1 MKFYVAC
8 GIIKYEVLYMS
19 KEKFRALLRSRIFI
33 IFLIVI
39 QVMFLV
45 FLFVGTSETSLITTF
60 GMMLLSMLAVLYI
73 VSKNEKSGYKLTWVI
88 TIFAFPLFGGLF
100 YIIFNFQTVRK
111 KARRKI
117 EEIRKRKDKFYYL
130 NGDDSEEA
138 YDKCI
143 PYNSHI
149 KYLQNFAGFPIKKNT
164 ESEYFSSGE
173 AMYNKLIQEL
183 KSAEKYIFLEYFIV
197 SDGKMWQS
205 ILDILVDKAKSGVKV
220 RLIYDDMGCFLQLP
234 KDYPQYLR
242 SLGIECEIFNSFKPI
257 ISTVQ
262 NNRDHR
268 KITVIDGKCAFSG
281 GINLADEYINQK
293 DKGHGHWKDAAIML
307 KGKGAWSFTVM
318 FLQMWEL
325 CTGYNE
331 DYSLYYP
338 VGYTGD
344 IFSNGYVQP
353 YTDSPMDKEN
363 VGEHVYL
370 KIINSAVRYLYIST
384 PYLILD
390 DSIMSALCLAAKSG
404 VDVRIITPHN
414 GDSKIVHF
422 TTRSYYRQLIKSGV
436 KVYEYKKGFIHSKL
450 FVSDDTVA
458 TVGTVN
464 LDFRSLYLNFECGT
478 VMYGTDAVKDVKRDF
493 EETFTECIKIDKKQ
507 CDKNIFVRICQ
518 SIMRVF
524 APLM

>member
-1 MKFYVAC
+1 
-8 GIIKYEVLYMS
+8 MS

-39 QVMFLV
+39 QVTFLV
-45 FLFVGTSETSLITTF
+45 FLFVGTSKASLITTF
-60 GMMLLSMLAVLYI
+60 GMMVLSTLVALYI

-88 TIFAFPLFGGLF
+88 TIFTFPLFGGLF
-100 YIIFNFQTVRK
+100 YIIFNFQTVRR

-117 EEIRKRKDKFYYL
+117 EAIRNNKDKFYYL
-130 NGDDSEEA
+130 NGDDSEDA
-138 YDKCI
+138 YKIYDK
-143 PYNSHI
+143 YSSHI
-149 KYLQNFAGFPIKKNT
+149 RYLQDFAGFPIKKNT
-164 ESEYFSSGE
+164 ECEYFSSGE
-173 AMYNKLIQEL
+173 AMYQKLIEEL
-183 KSAEKYIFLEYFIV
+183 KLAEKYIFLEYYIV
-197 SDGKMWQS
+197 SDGIMWQS
-205 ILDILVDKAKSGVKV
+205 ILDILIDKAKSGVKV

-234 KDYPQYLR
+234 KDYPKYLR
-242 SLGIECEIFNSFKPI
+242 SLGIECEIFNSFKPV

-268 KITVIDGKCAFSG
+268 KIAVIDGKCVFSG

-293 DKGHGHWKDAAIML
+293 DKGDGHWKDAAIML
-307 KGKGAWSFTVM
+307 KGKGAWSFAVM
-318 FLQMWEL
+318 FLEMWEL
-325 CTGYNE
+325 CTGYDE
-331 DYSLYYP
+331 DYSSYYP
-338 VGYTGD
+338 TDLTGD
-344 IFSNGYVQP
+344 IFADGFVQP

-370 KIINSAVRYLYIST
+370 KIINSAVKYLYIST

-404 VDVRIITPHN
+404 VDVRIITPHK

-422 TTRSYYRQLIKSGV
+422 TTRSYYRHLIKSGV

-450 FVSDDTVA
+450 FVSDDAVA

-478 VMYGTDAVKDVKRDF
+478 VMYETDAVKEVKRDF
-493 EETFTECIKIDKKQ
+493 EETFDECIKIDRKQ
-507 CDKNIFVRICQ
+507 CDKNIFIRICQ
-518 SIMRVF
+518 SIVRVF